1 MARGDEEFV
10 EFAKASSPRLQRA
23 AYLLTGDRHQ
33 AEEAAQAALVR
44 VYAAW
49 GRVRRRDPYSYA
61 RAALANLVKDQ
72 WRRPMREYAT
82 DVMPEQHTPDDMA
95 DDVARRYWLI
105 SALRA
110 LSPRER
116 AVIVL
121 RHLFDA
127 SETDVARDLNL
138 SLGTV
143 KSLNSRALTKLRA
156 AVGDKAPAARPDKE
170 LEVRR

>member
-1 MARGDEEFV
+1 MARGDEEFIA
-10 EFAKASSPRLQRA
+10 FAQASSPRLQRA

-49 GRVRRRDPYSYA
+49 GRVRHQDPYAYA
-61 RAALANLVKDQ
+61 RTVLTNLVTDQ

-82 DVMPEQHTPDDMA
+82 EIMPEQQVPQ
-95 DDVARRYWLI
+95 DVADVVAKRRWLI
-105 SALRA
+105 GALQA

-121 RHLFDA
+121 RHFFDA
-127 SETDVARDLNL
+127 SEAEVARELNL
-138 SLGTV
+138 SAGTV
-143 KSLNSRALTKLRA
+143 KSLNSRALAKLRITA
-156 AVGDKAPAARPDKE
+156 GVVPPMRTETEAGVA
-170 LEVRR
+170 L